1 MKNANTSLNSL
12 RITHSKDN
20 NFITQ
25 LNKVYKVFFESPKTM
40 KEADAKC
47 GVMRES
53 ICRYVKNLRSENRI
67 YLIDKRICKVT
78 KHIAGVYTTNPDLI
92 PINKQTKLFK

>member
-1 MKNANTSLNSL
+1 MKNANTSLKSLNSQ
-12 RITHSKDN
+12 SKDN

-25 LNKVYKVFFESPKTM
+25 LNKVYQVFFKTPSTM
-40 KEADAKC
+40 KEVDAEC

-53 ICRYVKNLRSENRI
+53 ICRYVKTLRSENKI

-78 KHIAGVYTTNPDLI
+78 KHIAGIYTTNPDLI
-92 PINKQTKLFK
+92 PFDKQTKLL